1 MFVICEP
8 KFAVVFVIMRL
19 PNCTKKGCMLK
30 VATLTKLGRLRTQDS
45 NELDFTYVPLTIL
58 ISLLPV
64 ILSCSRVQCGNK
76 LLLPLKKIV
85 DDAF

>member
-19 PNCTKKGCMLK
+19 PHCTKKGYMLK
-30 VATLTKLGRLRTQDS
+30 IATLTKLGRLTTPDS
-45 NELDFTYVPLTIL
+45 NELDFTYVPLRIL

-64 ILSCSRVQCGNK
+64 ILSYSTMQHGNK
-76 LLLPLKKIV
+76 LLPLKKIV
-85 DDAF
+85 DDVL

>member
-1 MFVICEP
+1 
-8 KFAVVFVIMRL
+8 
-19 PNCTKKGCMLK
+19 MLK

-45 NELDFTYVPLTIL
+45 NELDFTYMPLTIL

-64 ILSCSRVQCGNK
+64 ILSCSRVQRGNK

-85 DDAF
+85 DDAL